1 MSQVYFI
8 VSDLNRL
15 YLLIV
20 FQVICFLN
28 LYAFVVPD
36 DERPEFYFADLN
48 KSLKDLSL
56 NSPVMKLGELD
67 ITVAQANYLL
77 AKSEQGIRL
86 GINTFGQSIHE
97 DRPSQDFY
105 HRYRILNQVYLKKP
119 LFHWGALQA
128 QEEIGRLNNDLSQQN
143 LRFRTRRLRG
153 ELRSVFL
160 ELIVLNYR
168 LQLANEQINL
178 AKQSVQSA
186 EEKIKVGL
194 GTELSLEEARAE
206 TLNRQISKSD
216 IKVSLQH
223 KYTQF
228 ISLSGY
234 SEELDL
240 TIPEDFWSFC
250 LKENPNSSFPVMV
263 GSLNSDE
270 IEHFKAQVSIE
281 DQRIIIA
288 DSELK
293 PKINLTGAYFQD
305 QIDTAESGKNVDR
318 NNFLIGLEASW
329 AIWDSHKS
337 KAQKRA
343 AIARK
348 SKFEHLIKAKSD
360 EKRKN
365 LKVMSDELDSLKERI
380 ALGRK
385 LTSVAQSRLEKS
397 NLELSLDRI
406 SPLEHFASVV
416 ALDHAKIRNLEAA
429 CKYMMLLDQYEQIV
443 ANL

>member
-1 MSQVYFI
+1 MSLVSFI
-8 VSDLNRL
+8 VCDLKRL
-15 YLLIV
+15 HLLIV
-20 FQVICFLN
+20 WQVICFLN

-48 KSLKDLSL
+48 KSLENLSF
-56 NSPVMKLGELD
+56 NSPVIKLKELD
-67 ITVAQANYLL
+67 LTEAQANHLL
-77 AKSEQGIRL
+77 AKSEQGIRV

-97 DRPSQDFY
+97 DRPNEDFY
-105 HRYRILNQVYLKKP
+105 HRYRLLNQVYLKKP

-128 QEEIGRLNNDLSQQN
+128 QEEIGRLNKDFSKQN
-143 LRFRTRRLRG
+143 LRLRTRRLKG

-168 LQLANEQINL
+168 LQLANEQVNL
-178 AKQSVQSA
+178 ANQSVQSA

-194 GTELSLEEARAE
+194 GTELSLEEAKAE
-206 TLNRQISKSD
+206 TLNRQILRSD

-223 KYTQF
+223 KSTQF

-234 SEELDL
+234 SDALDL
-240 TIPEDFWSFC
+240 EISEIFWSFC
-250 LKENPNSSFPVMV
+250 LKENPNTSFPVMV
-263 GSLNSDE
+263 GSMNSDE
-270 IEHFKAQVSIE
+270 VEHFKTQVSIE

-288 DSELK
+288 ESELM
-293 PKINLTGAYFQD
+293 PKINFTSAYFQD
-305 QIDTAESGKNVDR
+305 QIDTTESDKSVDR
-318 NNFLIGLEASW
+318 NNFLVGIEASW
-329 AIWDSHKS
+329 SIWDSHKS
-337 KAQKRA
+337 KAQKSA

-348 SKFEHLIKAKSD
+348 SKFEHLIKTKSD

-385 LTSVAQSRLEKS
+385 LTFVAQSRLEKS

-416 ALDHAKIRNLEAA
+416 ALDHAKIRSLEAA

-443 ANL
+443 GNL